1 MDGKFNVF
9 FPNTK
14 VYMVIIAL
22 LIGSMFFYNSYIG
35 VVGLCVFGYLVI
47 YNLRISKIRKDE
59 WSRFVD
65 DLSANLDVAGR
76 NTLSKIPIPLVI
88 VNSEGAMLWANQ
100 YFTNIVSQKIYG
112 NNITKI
118 IKDFDS
124 EKILGKN
131 ILIFERVEVEGYIF
145 NVHVSSV
152 EFGNE
157 KQNKK
162 YIQLLYFIDKTDYYT
177 LYEMYNDKKPIVS
190 LIEIDNYD
198 EVIKSTEEANR
209 PALNA
214 EVDRK
219 INTFASSV
227 NGFIRKYDPTKYVVV
242 FENEYLNS
250 IVEKKFELLDLVR
263 EIDVGNKIPV
273 TLSVGIGKN
282 VESLYNLHQYA
293 IAAKDL
299 ALGRGGD
306 QAIIKDGDRLS
317 FFGGKTREVEK
328 RTRVKARVIAH
339 AMSDLI
345 DQSADI
351 IIMGHDTPDIDCFGA
366 AIGMYRGCKI
376 RGKNAYILLNKS
388 NESIGKL
395 VDKLNLS
402 EEHKGVFISTESA
415 LQRIQRNTLLI
426 LVDVHRKSF
435 IESPEL
441 LDKVYNIAILDH
453 HRKSADF
460 IDNAVISYI
469 EPYASST
476 CELVTEMLQYMT
488 DKPHLHEIEAQ
499 ALMAGIY
506 VDTKNFT
513 YKTGVRT
520 FEAAGFLRRLGADLV
535 EVKKLFADD
544 FETYLERTRVVS
556 AAEIYKNIA
565 VSVWKEKLNNSLVVP
580 QAADELLKISGIEAS
595 FVLAQT
601 GDDITISGRS
611 QGEINVQ
618 LILEKVGGGGHM
630 TIAGAKIS
638 NISLEEAKERI
649 MQSIQFYF
657 EESDKK

>member
-14 VYMVIIAL
+14 VYMLIIMI
-22 LIGSMFFYNSYIG
+22 LIGLIFFYNPYIG
-35 VVGLCVFGYLVI
+35 IAGLCVYGYLVL
-47 YNLRISKIRKDE
+47 YNFRISKTRRDE

-88 VNSEGAMLWANQ
+88 VNSEGQMLWANT
-100 YFTNIVSQKIYG
+100 YFTKIVSQKVYG
-112 NNITKI
+112 SNVNTI

-124 EKILGKN
+124 KKVLEKN
-131 ILIFERVEVEGYIF
+131 ITLFEKVEIEEEIF
-145 NVHVSSV
+145 NVLVSPV
-152 EFGNE
+152 EFGSE

-162 YIQLLYFIDKTDYYT
+162 YIQLLYFIEKTDYYT

-198 EVIKSTEEANR
+198 EAIKSTEDANR
-209 PALNA
+209 PALLA
-214 EVDRK
+214 EVDKK
-219 INTFASSV
+219 INSFSTSV
-227 NGFIRKYDPTKYVVV
+227 DGFIRKYDSNKYIVV
-242 FENEYLNS
+242 FENEYLNNL
-250 IVEKKFELLDLVR
+250 IDKKFELLDFVR
-263 EIDVGNKIPV
+263 EIDVGNKMPV
-273 TLSVGIGKN
+273 TLSIGIGKN
-282 VESLYNLHQYA
+282 GDSLYKCHQFA

-306 QAIIKDGDRLS
+306 QAAVKDGDRLS
-317 FFGGKTREVEK
+317 FFGGKTKEVEK

-345 DQSADI
+345 DQSTDV
-351 IIMGHDTPDIDCFGA
+351 IIMGHDSPDIDSFGA

-376 RGKNAYILLNKS
+376 REKNAYILLNKS
-388 NESIGKL
+388 NDSINKL
-395 VDKLNLS
+395 VDKFKSS
-402 EEHKGVFISTESA
+402 EEHKGIFITTEGA
-415 LQRIQRNTLLI
+415 LQKIQRNTLI
-426 LVDVHRKSF
+426 IIVDVHRKSF
-435 IESPEL
+435 IEEPEL

-488 DKPHLHEIEAQ
+488 DKPQLHEIETQ

-544 FETYLERTRVVS
+544 FETYLERTRVVA
-556 AAEIYKNIA
+556 AAEIHNNIA
-565 VSVWKEKLNNSLVVP
+565 IVLWREKLNNTLVVP
-580 QAADELLKISGIEAS
+580 QAADELLKINGIEAS
-595 FVLAQT
+595 FVLAQIS
-601 GDDITISGRS
+601 DDITISARS

-618 LILEKVGGGGHM
+618 LILERVGGGGHM
-630 TIAGAKIS
+630 TIAGAKIL
-638 NISLEEAKERI
+638 NISLDEAKAKLVE
-649 MQSIQFYF
+649 SIQYYF